1 MQVQRI
7 HADLQEMSLS
17 HPGATLNRKSIAILL
32 EQTSRFLEDEGA
44 VLLPEDKRQSYI
56 RTVKEILEKARH
68 PGEVL
73 YVGIMGGTGVGKST
87 LIDAL
92 ARKEISRISEKRPFT
107 DRAVVYR
114 HRDTPRGLEK
124 IISLLRDTDA
134 VHDIDAMKH
143 FILLDLPDFDS
154 KDENNRRNATQ
165 IAPELDGIV
174 WVASPE
180 KYGDAIFY
188 EFIKRNVADQT
199 NYTFVL
205 NKADEL
211 IDGASA
217 DPYSDLKKV
226 LGDFTFRLKHEAGVL
241 EPRIFSLSA
250 VEELEAA
257 HGNAFLDNEFG
268 RFRALLMSERDAKDI
283 ASVKTAN
290 LQEETRRVLGELRRC
305 VRPEEKRSFLKN
317 IRDME
322 LDAPITKAPSG
333 KPQPGLTT
341 DLARSVT
348 PVLINADASIRP
360 VRSGMKLLKFRRSR
374 EADLQSRQI
383 ANCFEVAAEI
393 VAKDKRSHLEQI
405 AALVDS
411 ELLLAFPVGTGAS
424 ELQTVDQLI
433 SGAKRTAYELFAQV
447 LEKANLSLG
456 GSLSFARRFWQK
468 SVLAVP
474 IILLAAKLAGTEAI
488 RELIDH
494 PSMANSITI
503 ALGFLTALFG
513 SDGLIGVAVLI
524 IFEILL
530 IWWLAARRLKKIE
543 RLALAIADS
552 AFNYL
557 EASFDSV
564 FQRIREGR
572 VTAMKRIEEGLEKLD
587 ALTGNESV

>member
-1 MQVQRI
+1 MKPGVQ
-7 HADLQEMSLS
+7 
-17 HPGATLNRKSIAILL
+17 
-32 EQTSRFLEDEGA
+32 
-44 VLLPEDKRQSYI
+44 
-56 RTVKEILEKARH
+56 
-68 PGEVL
+68 
-73 YVGIMGGTGVGKST
+73 
-87 LIDAL
+87 
-92 ARKEISRISEKRPFT
+92 
-107 DRAVVYR
+107 
-114 HRDTPRGLEK
+114 
-124 IISLLRDTDA
+124 
-134 VHDIDAMKH
+134 
-143 FILLDLPDFDS
+143 
-154 KDENNRRNATQ
+154 
-165 IAPELDGIV
+165 
-174 WVASPE
+174 
-180 KYGDAIFY
+180 
-188 EFIKRNVADQT
+188 
-199 NYTFVL
+199 
-205 NKADEL
+205 
-211 IDGASA
+211 
-217 DPYSDLKKV
+217 
-226 LGDFTFRLKHEAGVL
+226 

-268 RFRALLMSERDAKDI
+268 RFRAFLMSERDAKEI

-290 LQEETRRVLGELRRC
+290 LQEETRRVLAELRKS

-322 LDAPITKAPSG
+322 LDAPITKAPSE

-374 EADLQSRQI
+374 EADQQSRQI

-393 VAKDKRSHLEQI
+393 VAKDKRSYLEQI

-411 ELLLAFPVGTGAS
+411 ELLLAFPVGAGAS

-433 SGAKRTAYELFAQV
+433 SGAKRTAYELFAQA

-456 GSLSFARRFWQK
+456 GTLSFGRRLWQK

-474 IILLAAKLAGTEAI
+474 IILLVAKLVGTEAI
-488 RELIDH
+488 REWIDH
-494 PSMANSITI
+494 PSLANSVTI

-530 IWWLAARRLKKIE
+530 IWWLAARRLRKIE
-543 RLALAIADS
+543 RLAHTIADS

-564 FQRIREGR
+564 FQRIQESRI
-572 VTAMKRIEEGLEKLD
+572 TAMKRIEESLEKLD

>member
-1 MQVQRI
+1 M
-7 HADLQEMSLS
+7 
-17 HPGATLNRKSIAILL
+17 NRTSIAALL

-44 VLLPEDKRQSYI
+44 VLLPEAKRQSYVE
-56 RTVKEILEKARH
+56 RVKEILEKARR

-92 ARKEISRISEKRPFT
+92 AREEISAISEKRPFT

-124 IISLLRDTDA
+124 ITSLLRDVDA
-134 VHDIDAMKH
+134 VHNIDAIKD

-154 KDENNRRNATQ
+154 KDENNRHNAMR

-180 KYGDAIFY
+180 KYGDAVFY
-188 EFIKRNVADQT
+188 EFIKQNVADQT

-211 IDGASA
+211 IDSASA

-226 LGDFTFRLKHEAGVL
+226 LGDFTFRLKHEAGVQ
-241 EPRIFSLSA
+241 EPRIFSLSS
-250 VEELEAA
+250 VGEFEAA
-257 HGNAFLDNEFG
+257 NGDAFLHNEFG
-268 RFRALLMSERDAKDI
+268 RFRAFLMSERDAKEI

-290 LQEETRRVLGELRRC
+290 LQEETRRVLAELRKS
-305 VRPEEKRSFLKN
+305 VRPEEKRSFLKS

-322 LDAPITKAPSG
+322 LDAPITKTAPE
-333 KPQPGLTT
+333 KPKPGLTT
-341 DLARSVT
+341 DLARSVA
-348 PVLINADASIRP
+348 PVLINADESIRP
-360 VRSGMKLLKFRRSR
+360 VKSAMKLLKFRRSR
-374 EADLQSRQI
+374 ETDQLSRQI
-383 ANCFEVAAEI
+383 AEGFEGAAEV
-393 VAKDKRSHLEQI
+393 VAQGKRRRLEQI
-405 AALVDS
+405 AAIMDS
-411 ELLLAFPVGTGAS
+411 ELLLAFPVGAGAS
-424 ELQTVDQLI
+424 ELPTADQLI
-433 SGAKRTAYELFAQV
+433 SGAKRTAYDLFAQA

-456 GSLSFARRFWQK
+456 GTPGLVRRIWQK

-474 IILLAAKLAGTEAI
+474 IILLVAKLVGMEAI
-488 RELIDH
+488 RGWIDH
-494 PSMANSITI
+494 PSLANSLAI

-513 SDGLIGVAVLI
+513 SDGLIGLAVLL
-524 IFEILL
+524 IFETLL
-530 IWWLAARRLKKIE
+530 IWWLAARRLRKID
-543 RLALAIADS
+543 RLAKTIADS

-564 FQRIREGR
+564 FQRIRESR
-572 VTAMKRIEEGLEKLD
+572 ATAMKRIEESLEKLE
-587 ALTGNESV
+587 ALIGNESV